1 MAEAMI
7 DMVVDQ
13 GLLGVDD
20 RTLDCLQLLSDLDA
34 GASFFDHRHDAAQVA
49 ASAVQSLYDRRVRL
63 VLMISHAESTPG
75 MKLAVSSPGGYCK
88 PHSYPPGEDDS

>member
-34 GASFFDHRHDAAQVA
+34 GASFFDHCYDAAQVA
-49 ASAVQSLYDRRVRL
+49 ASAVRSG
-63 VLMISHAESTPG
+63 A
-75 MKLAVSSPGGYCK
+75 
-88 PHSYPPGEDDS
+88 